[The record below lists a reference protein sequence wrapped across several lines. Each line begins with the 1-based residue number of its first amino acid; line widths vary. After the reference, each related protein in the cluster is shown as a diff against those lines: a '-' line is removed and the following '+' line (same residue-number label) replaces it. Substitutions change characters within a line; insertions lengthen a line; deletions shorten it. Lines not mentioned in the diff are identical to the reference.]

1 MSDHGFIVLYRFRYL
16 FCSLLIIASLLILSL
31 VFTLIGG
38 GQAQATSANANDSAN
53 VSLSDNANIITDGF
67 NTALETASKATDA
80 TLSAIQNVNNG
91 AQRLAG
97 TAVTST
103 VNGGEYAARGVYGAA
118 LVAVNGVG
126 KTVGFVAH
134 TPVYAWHGVAS
145 VAHIGSFIKPAESDK
160 TPVPQIEPSIAKEL
174 AGSKSVNSAAPAV
187 LADDTAAQWPIHG
200 VITEEFG
207 VPHWPWQPIHTGID
221 ISDGAAQGVT
231 PIKPFKPGRVIVVVH
246 SNSGFGNHV
255 IIDHGNGLVS
265 LYGHMYSTAVQVGQ
279 IVDKNTTLGYEGTTG
294 AYTGVHVHF
303 EIDLNSQPVNP
314 HLYVTGQP

>member
-1 MSDHGFIVLYRFRYL
+1 MSDHNFIVLYRFRYL
-16 FCSLLIIASLLILSL
+16 FCGLLIVVSLLLLSL
-31 VFTLIGG
+31 VLSMIDIGH
-38 GQAQATSANANDSAN
+38 AQATSGNTNDSAG
-53 VSLSDNANIITDGF
+53 VSYSDNANIITDGF

-80 TLSAIQNVNNG
+80 TLSAIQEVNNSVKQLTG
-91 AQRLAG
+91 A
-97 TAVTST
+97 AVAST
-103 VNGGEYAARGVYGAA
+103 VSGGEYAARGVYGAA
-118 LVAVNGVG
+118 LITVHGVG
-126 KTVGFVAH
+126 KSVSFAAN
-134 TPVYAWHGVAS
+134 TPAYAWHGATS

-160 TPVPQIEPSIAKEL
+160 TPIPQIEPSIAKEL
-174 AGSKSVNSAAPAV
+174 AGSKSVTGATPVVLPDDSAP
-187 LADDTAAQWPIHG
+187 QWPIHG
-200 VITEEFG
+200 LITEEFG

-255 IIDHGNGLVS
+255 IIDHGDGLTS

-294 AYTGVHVHF
+294 ASTGVHVHF
-303 EIDLNSQPVNP
+303 ELDLNSQPVNP